1 MEQNRQFNLV
11 MQQCQSVNLQKLK
24 LDTLLMI
31 VHHLIKEYKKEDIR
45 KESPLTVD
53 ITEDEFDFLDK
64 NICSLHKYLDQNI
77 ITTNTLYY
85 IFNNKN
91 QSVLM
96 SNIAKN
102 LEPMKAYYKYLTS
115 LFSTKLSSGSNW
127 IPELFALSLLYS
139 YKKEHGKSL
148 SSYPFL
154 DDFPLE
160 QIIEIYNKNNIE
172 LKKRISQHEN
182 INVWK
187 VKTVLDEMYNGSD
200 FLTKKYLAYNFKIN
214 EKRVSK
220 TRNKKRKT
228 K

>member
-31 VHHLIKEYKKEDIR
+31 VHHLLKEYKKEEIR

-53 ITEDEFDFLDK
+53 ITQDEFDFLDK
-64 NICSLHKYLDQNI
+64 NI

-85 IFNNKN
+85 IFSNKH

-154 DDFPLE
+154 DDFPIE

>member
-1 MEQNRQFNLV
+1 MNRNRQFNLV
-11 MQQCQSVNLQKLK
+11 LEQCQNVNLQKLK

-31 VHHLIKEYKKEDIR
+31 INHLLKEYKKEDI
-45 KESPLTVD
+45 KKTSSLTVD
-53 ITEDEFDFLDK
+53 IAPDDLDFLDE
-64 NICSLHKYLDQNI
+64 NICSLHKYLDNNI

-85 IFNNKN
+85 IFSNKN
-91 QSVLM
+91 ESVLM
-96 SNIAKN
+96 HNIAN
-102 LEPMKAYYKYLTS
+102 SLEPMKVYYKYLTS

-160 QIIEIYNKNNIE
+160 KIIDIYNKNNLE
-172 LKKRISQHEN
+172 LKKRISQHEK

-187 VKTVLDEMYNGSD
+187 VKTVLDEMYNSSD
-200 FLTKKYLAYNFKIN
+200 FLTKKYLEYNFKVN
-214 EKRVSK
+214 KRVSK
-220 TRNKKRKT
+220 SRNKKQRK
-228 K
+228 KN

>member
-31 VHHLIKEYKKEDIR
+31 VHHLLREYKKEDIK

-53 ITEDEFDFLDK
+53 ITDKEFNFLDT

-85 IFNNKN
+85 IFSNKHK
-91 QSVLM
+91 SVLM

-102 LEPMKAYYKYLTS
+102 LEPMKVYYKYLTS
-115 LFSTKLSSGSNW
+115 LFATKLSSGSNW

-154 DDFPLE
+154 DDFPIE

-187 VKTVLDEMYNGSD
+187 VKTVLDEMYNSSD
-200 FLTKKYLAYNFKIN
+200 FLTKKYLEYNFKIN